1 MSIFD
6 NIDLKDI
13 EKLNK
18 LLCAKRLFFKKDGII
33 LSNINNIST
42 LGVIVTGSASL
53 IRVDYD
59 GTRSIIEN
67 LETGDIFESKMF
79 SSFNNELSIISNS
92 NTEVILF
99 DYDLIFSNYSK
110 SYYYHIQFIN
120 NLLLIMI
127 NKLNNN
133 YERIQVLTKKT
144 IRDKLLE
151 YFKVI
156 SIKKNNKTFT
166 LPMNYGEL
174 ALYLSVNRSALMRE
188 LKCLKDEKI
197 IKINNKKITLI
208 IY

>member
-6 NIDLKDI
+6 NIDKKDI

-33 LSNINNIST
+33 LSNVSNINII
-42 LGVIVTGSASL
+42 GVIVSGSASL

-67 LETGDIFESKMF
+67 LEPGDIFESKMF
-79 SSFNNELSIISNS
+79 SSFNNELSIISS
-92 NTEVILF
+92 SDTEVILF
-99 DYDLIFSNYSK
+99 DYDLVFSSYSK

-120 NLLLIMI
+120 NLLLIMV

-133 YERIQVLTKKT
+133 YERIQILTKKT

-151 YFKVI
+151 YFKVL
-156 SIKKNNKTFT
+156 SIKKNSKIFT

-188 LKCLKDEKI
+188 LKNLKEEKI